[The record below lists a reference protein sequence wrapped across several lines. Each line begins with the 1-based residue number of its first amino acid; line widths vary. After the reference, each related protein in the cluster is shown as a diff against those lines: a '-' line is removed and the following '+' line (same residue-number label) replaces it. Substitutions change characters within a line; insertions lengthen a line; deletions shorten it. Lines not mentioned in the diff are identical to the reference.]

1 MSRAERMSA
10 VGAVD
15 GLSLV
20 RQCALAG
27 VSRSSLYYSPAGESA
42 ENLAL
47 MREIDEVHLKC
58 PFYGVRQM
66 RSHLRLGGVV
76 VGVNRVRRL
85 MRLMGLSAVQ
95 PPPRTSS
102 PAPGHRV
109 YPYLLGGV
117 DVVEPDQAW
126 CADITYIPVM
136 SGFFYLV
143 AVMDWATRRVLSW
156 RLSNTMEVG
165 FCLGALEDALRTGTP
180 GIFNTDQGSQFT
192 SLAFTQR
199 VLSSGARMS
208 MDGRGR
214 FMDNIFIERLWRSL
228 KYEAVYLHELE
239 DGHHARQ
246 VVGSWIEF
254 YNHARPHSS
263 LHGRTPASVYLGGR
277 PGQAGGVGY
286 VVGGSQSSRFAA
298 PPLRSGPSGDRLP
311 PTTSLLAMAGRELP
325 AMNDPTDNSGDVADP
340 WCIANPL
347 CGA

>member
-1 MSRAERMSA
+1 M
-10 VGAVD
+10 GAVD

-47 MREIDEVHLKC
+47 MREIDEMHLKY
-58 PFYGVRQM
+58 PFYGVRQV

-76 VGVNRVRRL
+76 VGVNGVRRL
-85 MRLMGLSAVQ
+85 MRLMGSGAVQ

-102 PAPGHRV
+102 PTPGHRV

-117 DVVEPDQAW
+117 GVVEPDQAW

-136 SGFFYLV
+136 SGFFFLA
-143 AVMDWATRRVLSW
+143 AVMDWATR
-156 RLSNTMEVG
+156 
-165 FCLGALEDALRTGTP
+165 
-180 GIFNTDQGSQFT
+180 
-192 SLAFTQR
+192 R

-239 DGHHARQ
+239 DGHHARR
-246 VVGSWIEF
+246 VVGFWIDF
-254 YNHARPHSS
+254 YNHASPHSS
-263 LHGRTPASVYLGGR
+263 LHGRTPASVYLGR
-277 PGQAGGVGY
+277 WPGLAGGVGNL
-286 VVGGSQSSRFAA
+286 VGGSQSSRFAA
-298 PPLRSGPSGDRLP
+298 PPLRSAPSGDRLP
-311 PTTSLLAMAGRELP
+311 PTTSLLAMAGRKLP
-325 AMNDPTDNSGDVADP
+325 AMPDTTHNESVSADAEGLAADS
-340 WCIANPL
+340 CRA
-347 CGA
+347 

>member
-1 MSRAERMSA
+1 MSGTGFFSSRFGEMSRAERMSA

-47 MREIDEVHLKC
+47 MREIDEVHLKY

-180 GIFNTDQGSQFT
+180 EIFNTDQGSQFT

-263 LHGRTPASVYLGGR
+263 LHGRTPASVYLGGGPGWPAVSGTWWAAASQAASRLLHFVPALRVTGCR
-277 PGQAGGVGY
+277 P
-286 VVGGSQSSRFAA
+286 
-298 PPLRSGPSGDRLP
+298 PRLCW
-311 PTTSLLAMAGRELP
+311 
-325 AMNDPTDNSGDVADP
+325 P
-340 WCIANPL
+340 WPEGNFRP
-347 CGA
+347 

>member
-143 AVMDWATRRVLSW
+143 AVMDWATGRVLSW

-180 GIFNTDQGSQFT
+180 EIFNTDQGSQFT

-214 FMDNIFIERLWRSL
+214 FMDRLL
-228 KYEAVYLHELE
+228 QPCEATFRARWA
-239 DGHHARQ
+239 HARRRASRGTPR
-246 VVGSWIEF
+246 VGWRCRE
-254 YNHARPHSS
+254 P
-263 LHGRTPASVYLGGR
+263 GGR
-277 PGQAGGVGY
+277 
-286 VVGGSQSSRFAA
+286 
-298 PPLRSGPSGDRLP
+298 
-311 PTTSLLAMAGRELP
+311 
-325 AMNDPTDNSGDVADP
+325 
-340 WCIANPL
+340 
-347 CGA
+347 

>member
-1 MSRAERMSA
+1 MSRAQRLSA
-10 VGAVD
+10 VGRMD
-15 GLSLV
+15 GPGLA

-27 VSRSSLYYSPAGESA
+27 VSRSSLYYRPAGESA

-47 MREIDEVHLKC
+47 MREIDEAHLKY
-58 PFYGVRQM
+58 PFHGVRQM
-66 RSHLRLGGVV
+66 RSHLRLAGVV

-136 SGFFYLV
+136 SGFFHLV

-156 RLSNTMEVG
+156 QLSNTMEVG

-263 LHGRTPASVYLGGR
+263 LHGRTPASVHLGER
-277 PGQAGGVGY
+277 PELAGGVGN
-286 VVGGSQSSRFAA
+286 VVG
-298 PPLRSGPSGDRLP
+298 
-311 PTTSLLAMAGRELP
+311 GRELP
-325 AMNDPTDNSGDVADP
+325 AMNDPTDNSGDVADTR
-340 WCIANPL
+340 CIANLP
-347 CGA
+347 CGV

>member
-1 MSRAERMSA
+1 MA
-10 VGAVD
+10 
-15 GLSLV
+15 
-20 RQCALAG
+20 
-27 VSRSSLYYSPAGESA
+27 
-42 ENLAL
+42 
-47 MREIDEVHLKC
+47 
-58 PFYGVRQM
+58 
-66 RSHLRLGGVV
+66 
-76 VGVNRVRRL
+76 VNRVRRL

-180 GIFNTDQGSQFT
+180 EIFNTDQGSQFT

-239 DGHHARQ
+239 DGHHARE

-254 YNHARPHSS
+254 YNHARPDSS
-263 LHGRTPASVYLGGR
+263 LGRTPASVYLGGR

-286 VVGGSQSSRFAA
+286 VVGQSSRWST
-298 PPLRSGPSGDRLP
+298 PPRLCFRKGTSGH
-311 PTTSLLAMAGRELP
+311 E
-325 AMNDPTDNSGDVADP
+325 
-340 WCIANPL
+340 
-347 CGA
+347 

>member
-1 MSRAERMSA
+1 M
-10 VGAVD
+10 G
-15 GLSLV
+15 
-20 RQCALAG
+20 ALAG
-27 VSRSSLYYSPAGESA
+27 VSRSSLYYRPAGESA

-47 MREIDEVHLKC
+47 MREIDEVHLKY

-85 MRLMGLSAVQ
+85 MRVMGSGAVQ

-102 PAPGHRV
+102 PAPGHKV

-180 GIFNTDQGSQFT
+180 EIFNTDQGSQFT

-228 KYEAVYLHELE
+228 KYEAVYLCTSSKM
-239 DGHHARQ
+239 DTTPGRWW
-246 VVGSWIEF
+246 VPGSNSTTTRAPILPCMG
-254 YNHARPHSS
+254 ARPRACTSVGGARA
-263 LHGRTPASVYLGGR
+263 GRRCRVRGGR
-277 PGQAGGVGY
+277 QPVK
-286 VVGGSQSSRFAA
+286 
-298 PPLRSGPSGDRLP
+298 PLRGSS
-311 PTTSLLAMAGRELP
+311 TSFRPFG
-325 AMNDPTDNSGDVADP
+325 
-340 WCIANPL
+340 
-347 CGA
+347 

>member
-1 MSRAERMSA
+1 M
-10 VGAVD
+10 GAVD

-85 MRLMGLSAVQ
+85 MRLMGSGAVQ

-117 DVVEPDQAW
+117 DEVEPDQAW

-208 MDGRGR
+208 DGRARTVHGQHLHR
-214 FMDNIFIERLWRSL
+214 APV
-228 KYEAVYLHELE
+228 AVPEVR
-239 DGHHARQ
+239 GGVPAR
-246 VVGSWIEF
+246 
-254 YNHARPHSS
+254 AR
-263 LHGRTPASVYLGGR
+263 GRTPRPAGGGFLDRILQPRETPFFPAWAHARERVLRWAARAGRRCRERGGR
-277 PGQAGGVGY
+277 QPVK
-286 VVGGSQSSRFAA
+286 
-298 PPLRSGPSGDRLP
+298 PLRGSS
-311 PTTSLLAMAGRELP
+311 TSFRPFG
-325 AMNDPTDNSGDVADP
+325 
-340 WCIANPL
+340 
-347 CGA
+347 

>member
-1 MSRAERMSA
+1 MEAPGGGGAVRGIRGWRQALRGPRGGDPRPAREDRGAHGGPGFFSARFGEMSRAERMSA

-20 RQCALAG
+20 RQRALAG

-47 MREIDEVHLKC
+47 MREIDELHTRYPC
-58 PFYGVRQM
+58 YGVRQM

-95 PPPRTSS
+95 PPPQTSS

-109 YPYLLGGV
+109 YPYLLG
-117 DVVEPDQAW
+117 VVESDQAW

-143 AVMDWATRRVLSW
+143 AVMDWASR
-156 RLSNTMEVG
+156 
-165 FCLGALEDALRTGTP
+165 
-180 GIFNTDQGSQFT
+180 
-192 SLAFTQR
+192 R

-214 FMDNIFIERLWRSL
+214 FMDIIFIERLWRSL
-228 KYEAVYLHELE
+228 KYEAAYLARARRRTPRPAGSGFL
-239 DGHHARQ
+239 DGLLQPCEAPFRPAWAHAR
-246 VVGSWIEF
+246 V
-254 YNHARPHSS
+254 
-263 LHGRTPASVYLGGR
+263 
-277 PGQAGGVGY
+277 
-286 VVGGSQSSRFAA
+286 
-298 PPLRSGPSGDRLP
+298 RLP
-311 PTTSLLAMAGRELP
+311 RWAARAGCRPPRLCW
-325 AMNDPTDNSGDVADP
+325 P
-340 WCIANPL
+340 WPEGNFRP
-347 CGA
+347 